1 VTAVSF
7 ITANFVARELG
18 YPGADDW
25 ALANATTS
33 ERFREAFRDRFGALV
48 RDVREMGFDA
58 IDIWRPHLD
67 VSWATEEHVSSAL
80 ELVAGEGLS
89 VTSLAGH
96 HGDDADELEAS
107 CKLALA
113 VDAPLLVGSSK
124 LFDNDRAA
132 AVAILERYGVTLALE
147 NHDARAPAENV
158 ALVDAQPASPRVA
171 AAIDTGWYGTF
182 ERDPAEAVTILGGRV
197 AHVHL
202 KDIEAPGAHVTTSF
216 GDGCLDLEDVVHA
229 LVRTGY
235 DGPIAVE
242 HEPFDRDPTD
252 ECVAS
257 HALLRRWLAEAA

>member
-1 VTAVSF
+1 LTVVSF

-18 YPGADDW
+18 YPGTDDW
-25 ALANATTS
+25 PLANATTS

-58 IDIWRPHLD
+58 VDIWRPHLD
-67 VSWATEEHVSSAL
+67 VGWATDEHVSSAL
-80 ELVAGEGLS
+80 ELLAGEGLS

-96 HGDDADELEAS
+96 HGDNEDELEAS

-124 LFDNDRAA
+124 LFHNDRAA
-132 AVAILERYGVTLALE
+132 AVAILERHGITLALE
-147 NHDARAPAENV
+147 NHDSRGAAENA
-158 ALVDAQPASPRVA
+158 ALVDEEPASPRVA
-171 AAIDTGWYGTF
+171 TAIDTGWYGTF
-182 ERDPAEAVTILGGRV
+182 ERDPAEAVAILGSRV

-216 GDGCLDLEDVVHA
+216 GDGCLDLEAVVHA
-229 LVRTGY
+229 LARTGY